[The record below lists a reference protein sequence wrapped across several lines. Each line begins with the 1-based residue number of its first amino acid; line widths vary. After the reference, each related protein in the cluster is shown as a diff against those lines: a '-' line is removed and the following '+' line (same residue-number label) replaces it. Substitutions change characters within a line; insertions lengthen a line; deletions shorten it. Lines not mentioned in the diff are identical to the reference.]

1 MKTQDSQQIVSN
13 LVVLSPNAAP
23 VDLSAIHASDLS
35 VSSNLWFD
43 I

>member
-23 VDLSAIHASDLS
+23 VDLYAIHASDS
-35 VSSNLWFD
+35 
-43 I
+43 